1 MEEDSVVEVY
11 DNYILNPCIE
21 YILMILNRRRD
32 REKARTA
39 LREDLKKFGIRT
51 TTTTRTRKG
60 SIITALDFL
69 YNIKDET
76 VLWNILS
83 FVACERVNVGLWLSE
98 NFESGVD
105 LTFFVPVAELVKG
118 DEFLAI
124 GSDQDILIRE
134 RSLWD

>member
-1 MEEDSVVEVY
+1 
-11 DNYILNPCIE
+11 
-21 YILMILNRRRD
+21 MILNRRRD

-98 NFESGVD
+98 NFEKRCRLD
-105 LTFFVPVAELVKG
+105 LFLFQLQSWLRVMSSWQSVAIKIFLFVRGHCGIDLFKYCCCNN
-118 DEFLAI
+118 
-124 GSDQDILIRE
+124 
-134 RSLWD
+134 

>member
-1 MEEDSVVEVY
+1 MTV
-11 DNYILNPCIE
+11 
-21 YILMILNRRRD
+21 
-32 REKARTA
+32 
-39 LREDLKKFGIRT
+39 
-51 TTTTRTRKG
+51 
-60 SIITALDFL
+60 LDFL
-69 YNIKDET
+69 YNVKDET

-105 LTFFVPVAELVKG
+105 LTSFVPVAELVKG

-134 RSLWD
+134 LENIINQLNFTYQQDLREELTARSWYLG